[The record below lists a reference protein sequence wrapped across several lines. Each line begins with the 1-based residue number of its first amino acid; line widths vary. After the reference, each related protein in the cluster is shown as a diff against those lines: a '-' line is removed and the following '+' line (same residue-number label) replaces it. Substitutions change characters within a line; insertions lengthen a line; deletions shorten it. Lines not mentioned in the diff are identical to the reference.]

1 MHTQTI
7 FELSQEAERLLQ
19 LALQNLDALKSMPI
33 AVLDSTTAAMTGE
46 TNNVLPLHFST
57 RGVETQLSMLNNEL
71 RKITR
76 RDHESWEI
84 DHYKCHRRDRGVA
97 KPQPPDDRAAD
108 PDPPHAGPD
117 RAGAAFRP
125 CVAN

>member
-33 AVLDSTTAAMTGE
+33 AALDSTTAAITGVS
-46 TNNVLPLHFST
+46 NNVLPLHFST

-71 RKITR
+71 LKITR
-76 RDHESWEI
+76 LEMVLAI
-84 DHYKCHRRDRGVA
+84 VGTMK
-97 KPQPPDDRAAD
+97 
-108 PDPPHAGPD
+108 AGKSTTIN
-117 RAGAAFRP
+117 AIVGTE
-125 CVAN
+125 VL